1 MSTERNRQLIEKFF
15 VALNNGERDAL
26 LSSMADDFAFQGMG
40 RHPDWIR
47 YRWSR
52 EAFADAPKSH
62 AALMKK
68 SIFMNVRSTI
78 AEGDRV
84 AVQVDSSTEMKNGK
98 IYDNAYLFIF
108 TIKDDKVKE
117 IQEYCCT
124 YTVADRFGEY
134 LGAPSPA

>member
-1 MSTERNRQLIEKFF
+1 MSTEKNRQLVERFF

-26 LSSMADDFAFQGMG
+26 VSSMADDFAFQGMG

-47 YRWSR
+47 YRYWIRYRWSR
-52 EAFADAPKSH
+52 EAFADAPKSL

-78 AEGDRV
+78 ADGDRV

-98 IYDNAYLFIF
+98 TYDNAYFF
-108 TIKDDKVKE
+108 
-117 IQEYCCT
+117 
-124 YTVADRFGEY
+124 
-134 LGAPSPA
+134 

>member
-1 MSTERNRQLIEKFF
+1 MSAEKNRLLIERFF
-15 VALNNGERDAL
+15 AALNSGARDILIAN
-26 LSSMADDFAFQGMG
+26 MDVEFAFQGMG

-47 YRWSR
+47 YRWTR
-52 EAFADAPKSH
+52 EAFADAPQSL

-68 SIFMNVRSTI
+68 PIFMNVRSTI

-98 IYDNAYLFIF
+98 TYDNAYLFIF

-134 LGAPSPA
+134 LGASSPP

>member
-1 MSTERNRQLIEKFF
+1 MSTERNRQLVEKFF

-26 LSSMADDFAFQGMG
+26 IASMAEDFAFQGMG

-52 EAFADAPKSH
+52 EAFADAPKSL

-84 AVQVDSSTEMKNGK
+84 VAQVDSAGLIRLPAS
-98 IYDNAYLFIF
+98 Y
-108 TIKDDKVKE
+108 
-117 IQEYCCT
+117 
-124 YTVADRFGEY
+124 R
-134 LGAPSPA
+134 AP